1 MGEDINRAEVVR
13 DLNKA
18 LPLQYRSALAFA
30 VAAGTLTGAD
40 GVALSGLLRGWAAD
54 ELLDVE
60 RVAGRISVLGGEPVR
75 TVGSLEAPKTTKASL
90 KALASLQQEAID
102 AFAAAIPAG
111 ADDSE
116 GEATEHLLEHV
127 INRKRDVLEKLE
139 RALR

>member
-18 LPLQYRSALAFA
+18 LPLQYRSALALA
-30 VAAGTLTGAD
+30 VAAGTLTGPE
-40 GVALSGLLRGWAAD
+40 GVALGGLLRQWAAD
-54 ELLDVE
+54 ELIDVE
-60 RVAGRISVLGGEPVR
+60 RVAGRISALGGDPVL
-75 TVGSLEAPKTTKASL
+75 TVGSLDAPKTTRAGL
-90 KALASLQQEAID
+90 KALAALQQEAID

-127 INRKRDVLEKLE
+127 INRKRDVLELLQ
-139 RALR
+139 RAMR

>member
-30 VAAGTLTGAD
+30 VAAGTLSGSD
-40 GVALSGLLRGWAAD
+40 GVALGGLMRQWAAD
-54 ELLDVE
+54 ELRDVE
-60 RVAGRISVLGGEPVR
+60 RVAGRISALGGEPVV
-75 TVGSLEAPKTTKASL
+75 TVASFEPAKATKATL
-90 KALASLQQEAID
+90 KALAALQQEAVD
-102 AFAAAIPAG
+102 AFARAIPAG

-127 INRKRDVLEKLE
+127 INRKRDVLELLE

>member
-1 MGEDINRAEVVR
+1 MGEQINRAEVAR

-18 LPLQYRSALAFA
+18 LPVQYRSALAFA
-30 VAAGTLTGAD
+30 VAAGTLTGPE
-40 GVALSGLLRGWAAD
+40 GVALSERLRGWAAD
-54 ELLDVE
+54 ELRDVE
-60 RVAGRISVLGGEPVR
+60 RVAGRIAALGGEPVI
-75 TVGSLEAPKTTKASL
+75 TVGRLETPKGTKAAL
-90 KALASLQQEAID
+90 RALAALEQEGID

-127 INRKRDVLEKLE
+127 INRKRDVLELLE

>member
-13 DLNKA
+13 DLNRA

-30 VAAGTLTGAD
+30 VAAGTLPGPE
-40 GVALSGLLRGWAAD
+40 GVALSGLLRAWATD
-54 ELLDVE
+54 ELLDVG
-60 RVAGRISVLGGEPVR
+60 RVAGRISVLGGEPVT
-75 TVGSLEAPKTTKASL
+75 TVGSLDAPKTTKAAL
-90 KALASLQQEAID
+90 KALAALQREGID

-127 INRKRDVLEKLE
+127 INRKRDVLEQLE

>member
-1 MGEDINRAEVVR
+1 MGEKTNRAEVVR

-30 VAAGTLTGAD
+30 VAAGTLTGPD
-40 GVALSGLLRGWAAD
+40 GVALTGLLRQIAAD
-54 ELLDVE
+54 ELIDVE
-60 RVAGRISVLGGEPVR
+60 RVAGRISALGGEPVM
-75 TVGSLEAPKTTKASL
+75 TVGSVESPQATKAGL
-90 KALASLQQEAID
+90 KALAALQQEGID
-102 AFAAAIPAG
+102 LFAAAIPAG

-127 INRKRDVLEKLE
+127 INRKRDVLELLQ

>member
-1 MGEDINRAEVVR
+1 MGENVNRAEVVR
-13 DLNKA
+13 DLNRA
-18 LPLQYRSALAFA
+18 LPLQQRSALAFA
-30 VAAGTLTGAD
+30 VAAGTLTGPD
-40 GVALSGLLRGWAAD
+40 GVALAGLLRRWAAD

-60 RVAGRISVLGGEPVR
+60 RIAGRIASLGGEPVA
-75 TVGSLEAPKTTKASL
+75 TVKSFDAPRTTKAAL
-90 KALASLQQEAID
+90 KALATLQQEAID

-127 INRKRDVLEKLE
+127 VNRKRDVLEMLE

>member
-54 ELLDVE
+54 ELIDVE
-60 RVAGRISVLGGEPVR
+60 RVAGRISALGGQPVVS
-75 TVGSLEAPKTTKASL
+75 VGSLDAL
-90 KALASLQQEAID
+90 KATKSGLKSLAALQQEAID
-102 AFAAAIPAG
+102 AFAVAIPAG

-127 INRKRDVLEKLE
+127 INRKRNVLEQLE

>member
-40 GVALSGLLRGWAAD
+40 GVALSGMLRAWAAD

-60 RVAGRISVLGGEPVR
+60 RLAGRISILGGDPVA
-75 TVGSLEAPKTTKASL
+75 TVASLDAPRTTKAAL
-90 KALASLQQEAID
+90 KALAALQQEAID

>member
-1 MGEDINRAEVVR
+1 MGEKTNRAEVVR

-30 VAAGTLTGAD
+30 VAAGTLTGVE
-40 GVALSGLLRGWAAD
+40 GVALAGLLRQAAAD
-54 ELLDVE
+54 ELRDVE
-60 RVAGRISVLGGEPVR
+60 RVAGRISALGGEPVV
-75 TVGSLEAPKTTKASL
+75 TVGSLDAPKTTKPML
-90 KALASLQQEAID
+90 KALARLQQEAID

-127 INRKRDVLEKLE
+127 INRKRDVLELLE